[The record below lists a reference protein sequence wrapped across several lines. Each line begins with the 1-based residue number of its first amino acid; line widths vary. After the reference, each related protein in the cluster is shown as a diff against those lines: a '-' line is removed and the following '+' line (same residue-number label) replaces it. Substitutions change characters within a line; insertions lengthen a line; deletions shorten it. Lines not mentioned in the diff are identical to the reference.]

1 MTTAPLGQQL
11 ILENKIEKKT
21 KNKTAKFT
29 LHYNYDMTNRSIVF
43 RCYFIV
49 KFKRIIF
56 CQVYVFAS

>member
-11 ILENKIEKKT
+11 ILENKIENET

-29 LHYNYDMTNRSIVF
+29 LYYNDDMTNRSIVF

-56 CQVYVFAS
+56 CQVCVFAS

>member
-11 ILENKIEKKT
+11 ILENKIENET

-29 LHYNYDMTNRSIVF
+29 LYYNYDMTNRSIVF

-56 CQVYVFAS
+56 CQVCVFAS

>member
-11 ILENKIEKKT
+11 ILENKIENET

-29 LHYNYDMTNRSIVF
+29 LHYKNDMTNRSIFF

-56 CQVYVFAS
+56 CQVCVFAS

>member
-11 ILENKIEKKT
+11 ILENKIENKT

-29 LHYNYDMTNRSIVF
+29 LYYNYDMTNRSIVF

-56 CQVYVFAS
+56 CQVCVFAS